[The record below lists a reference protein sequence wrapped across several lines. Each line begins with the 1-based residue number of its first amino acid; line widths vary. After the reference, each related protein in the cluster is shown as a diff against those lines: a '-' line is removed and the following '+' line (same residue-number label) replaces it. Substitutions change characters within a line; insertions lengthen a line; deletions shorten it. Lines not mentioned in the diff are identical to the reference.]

1 MKGMKLHKLT
11 LATLT
16 ALFLLLNGF
25 PAWGQDQSP
34 QSGYPASLKQL
45 QANRSLLT
53 RYRAEY
59 TKLKPQEEEGFSPS
73 LNRKLDNLK
82 YKILAL
88 EEDRSKLLVL
98 LPQARQAHEIMK
110 DLLIRKESVVLF
122 EEEAARAPKKVM
134 ARAET
139 APRTRKDA
147 ALSSLNAMHEEAL
160 EYVAAQRYDKAAK
173 IYEEIILVNPDDDQ
187 AYIIMGHI
195 YLLSGM
201 YDKAEEAF
209 MNAVHIDPENTTEIA
224 PFYENLTM
232 QNPSDDTAYSN
243 LGYAYMILG
252 EFIKAKQAFKD
263 ALQINPANQPATQ
276 GIQFLD
282 GNKPA

>member
-1 MKGMKLHKLT
+1 MKGMKLRKLM
-11 LATLT
+11 LASLT
-16 ALFLLLNGF
+16 ALLVLLNGF

-34 QSGYPASLKQL
+34 QGSYPAALKQL

-59 TKLKPQEEEGFSPS
+59 AKLKPQEEEGFSPS

-110 DLLIRKESVVLF
+110 DLLIRKESVALF

-139 APRTRKDA
+139 APRTRKEA
-147 ALSSLNAMHEEAL
+147 VAGSLNAMHEEAL
-160 EYVAAQRYDKAAK
+160 AYVSDKRYDQAAK
-173 IYEEIILVNPDDDQ
+173 IYEEIILIDPDDDQ

-195 YLLSGM
+195 YLLSGI

-209 MNAVHIDPENTTEIA
+209 MNAAHIDPENTTEIA
-224 PFYENLTM
+224 PFYENLIM
-232 QNPSDDTAYSN
+232 QNPSDDAAYSN

-252 EFIKAKQAFKD
+252 EFVKARQAFKD

>member
-1 MKGMKLHKLT
+1 MKIFRSF
-11 LATLT
+11 LALLAALQLCAGALPAFARDKT
-16 ALFLLLNGF
+16 A
-25 PAWGQDQSP
+25 S
-34 QSGYPASLKQL
+34 SGDYTVLKQL
-45 QANRSLLT
+45 EANRSLLT

-59 TKLKPQEEEGFSPS
+59 AKLRSQAEEGSS
-73 LNRKLDNLK
+73 LSLDRKLDNLK

-88 EEDRSKLLVL
+88 EEDRSKLLLL

-110 DLLIRKESVVLF
+110 DLLIRKESAAFF
-122 EEEAARAPKKVM
+122 EEEIRREPKKVM

-139 APRTRKDA
+139 LPRTEKDA
-147 ALSSLNAMHEEAL
+147 ITSSLRAMHEEAL
-160 EYVAAQRYDKAAK
+160 EYVAAKRYDKAAK
-173 IYEEIILVNPDDDQ
+173 IYEEILLVDPDDDQ

-195 YLLSGM
+195 YLLSGI

-209 MNAVHIDPENTTEIA
+209 MNAVHIDPENTAEIA

-252 EFIKAKQAFKD
+252 EFIKAREAFKD
-263 ALQINPANQPATQ
+263 ALQINPANERAMQ

-282 GNKPA
+282 GGKSA